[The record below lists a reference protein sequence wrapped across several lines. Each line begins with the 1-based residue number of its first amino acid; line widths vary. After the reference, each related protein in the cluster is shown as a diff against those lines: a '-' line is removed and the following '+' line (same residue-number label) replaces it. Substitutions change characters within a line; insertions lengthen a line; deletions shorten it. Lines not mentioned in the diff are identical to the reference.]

1 MTPQE
6 CLLKNLGRESQDVPF
21 FAAVAAM
28 LNPKAKSKGSRA
40 ERAVQLECYA
50 EVGEVELGFAAELV
64 YPPSRIANSAGAT
77 SLDET
82 VLLVG

>member
-1 MTPQE
+1 M
-6 CLLKNLGRESQDVPF
+6 PF

-64 YPPSRIANSAGAT
+64 YPPSRIANSSGAT